1 MSLQA
6 GRAAER
12 GSVETMSASTRTRP
26 PRARPRLA
34 WWLALPVTARDAIG
48 GVGLL
53 VLSVLPLGV
62 EGVALGE
69 LHHHAAPWV
78 SPVLIAGQTLPLAL
92 RRIRPGIAF
101 VLVGLAFAT
110 AQLAGVGTGVAG
122 LGLFVALYSY
132 AAYQQRHRILID
144 VATAVAY
151 GVLAFAL
158 HTEGSPERLLDWVT
172 FFPVL
177 TTPWFIGQ
185 LVRRRLAEQASRE
198 ARAAQRAVQEVR
210 NQLARD
216 LHDIVT
222 HHVTAIVVQADS
234 AAYLDETDSRE
245 RAQTLDSIGR
255 TGRRALQEL
264 RSLLGALELTAP
276 RPQTSLP
283 SASAPLTPPPGD
295 VAALV
300 HESQASGYPVA
311 LVETGPTSETSEAVA
326 VTLYRVAQEAL
337 TNAMKHAP
345 GEPVSMTVRYD
356 GGSIELSVVNA
367 LPSSDVGV
375 PGRGLT
381 GMDERVALLGGLF
394 EASALDGRFVVRVVL
409 SARAEPRAANG

>member
-1 MSLQA
+1 VSL
-6 GRAAER
+6 GVGGAAEHD
-12 GSVETMSASTRTRP
+12 SVEAMSSPTPTCP

-34 WWLALPVTARDAIG
+34 GWQALSIAARDAIG
-48 GVGLL
+48 GLGLF
-53 VLSVLPLGV
+53 VLSLLPLGV
-62 EGVALGE
+62 QGVALGE
-69 LHHHAAPWV
+69 LHHHVAPWV
-78 SPVLIAGQTLPLAL
+78 PPVLIAAQTLPLAL
-92 RRIRPGIAF
+92 RRIRPGVAF
-101 VLVGLAFAT
+101 AIVGLAFAT
-110 AQLAGVGTGVAG
+110 AQLVGVGTGVAG
-122 LGLFVALYSY
+122 LGLFVAIYSF
-132 AAYQQRHRILID
+132 AAYQRRHRIVID
-144 VATAVAY
+144 VATTVAY
-151 GVLAFAL
+151 VVLAIAL
-158 HTEGSPERLLDWVT
+158 HTEGSPNRPIDWVT
-172 FFPVL
+172 FFLVL

-185 LVRRRLAEQASRE
+185 LVRRRLAEQESRE
-198 ARAAQRAVQEVR
+198 ARAAQRAVQDAR

-234 AAYLDETDSRE
+234 TAYLDEADTRE
-245 RAQTLDSIGR
+245 RAQSLDSIGR

-276 RPQTSLP
+276 SPQTGLP
-283 SASAPLTPPPGD
+283 STSAPFTPLPGD

-311 LVETGPTSETSEAVA
+311 LVEIGPTAEMSEAVA

-345 GEPVSMTVRYD
+345 GEPVSITVKHD
-356 GGSIELSVVNA
+356 AGSIELSVVNA
-367 LPSSDVGV
+367 LPSRDGGV

-394 EASALDGRFVVRVVL
+394 EASAIDGRFVVRVVL
-409 SARAEPRAANG
+409 SASAEP